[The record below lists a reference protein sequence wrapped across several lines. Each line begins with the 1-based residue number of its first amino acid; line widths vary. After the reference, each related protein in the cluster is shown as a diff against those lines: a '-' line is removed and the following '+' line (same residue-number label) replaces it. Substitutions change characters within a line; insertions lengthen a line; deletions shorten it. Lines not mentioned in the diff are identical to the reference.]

1 MRKRTV
7 AILLAAHV
15 GVTWLAVPLRID
27 EFPLTWA
34 PMYSVQSKNEAAVW
48 TVVRKDRER
57 LETEGWRALRAD
69 GGEERVRRAD
79 LNVPTRSMW
88 RLYFER
94 TWQQAPP
101 RHKHKNAG
109 DATLDRWLLGLP
121 PGAPIYSADW
131 EQRLLMSVNHTLG
144 RAPGEPGFI
153 VRLSAERVR
162 MHFAAESMRR
172 IGETHESAV
181 ANWRPE
187 WDAEFE

>member
-1 MRKRTV
+1 MKKRTV

-34 PMYSVQSKNEAAVW
+34 PMYSVQTKNQADVW
-48 TVVRKDRER
+48 SVVLKDRER

-69 GGEERVRRAD
+69 GGEERVRRTD

-88 RLYFER
+88 RLYFQR
-94 TWQQAPP
+94 TWNQESP

-109 DATLDRWLLGLP
+109 GATLDRWLLGLP

-131 EQRLLMSVNHTLG
+131 QKRLLMSVNHTLG
-144 RAPGEPGFI
+144 RAPGESGFI
-153 VRLSAERVR
+153 VSLSAERVR
-162 MHFAAESMRR
+162 MHFDAASLRRTGESR
-172 IGETHESAV
+172 ETAV
-181 ANWRPE
+181 ANWRPA